1 MFLGQSAIFHD
12 DESARF
18 MALIFGRADRETY
31 GNAIGLRLARNTVS
45 NTYLIGVNVRFYLCH
60 WFGIVRMRKQVI
72 HVQNPT
78 SQGCVKVVFGTYFL
92 SSVQSVNAQGYTV
105 DAFFHFIIPTFYY
118 SILVLLQ
125 CVNTTQSTGD
135 GIDNDCDGFID
146 EEACNGVDDDL
157 DNLVDEDCGTP
168 PSGYKYCLVSSR

>member
-1 MFLGQSAIFHD
+1 MDTWFSKNRPVY
-12 DESARF
+12 ERK
-18 MALIFGRADRETY
+18 
-31 GNAIGLRLARNTVS
+31 RL
-45 NTYLIGVNVRFYLCH
+45 CC
-60 WFGIVRMRKQVI
+60 
-72 HVQNPT
+72 
-78 SQGCVKVVFGTYFL
+78 GCF
-92 SSVQSVNAQGYTV
+92 
-105 DAFFHFIIPTFYY
+105 FFHFITPTFYY

>member
-1 MFLGQSAIFHD
+1 MK
-12 DESARF
+12 AR
-18 MALIFGRADRETY
+18 
-31 GNAIGLRLARNTVS
+31 
-45 NTYLIGVNVRFYLCH
+45 
-60 WFGIVRMRKQVI
+60 
-72 HVQNPT
+72 
-78 SQGCVKVVFGTYFL
+78 
-92 SSVQSVNAQGYTV
+92 GYAV
-105 DAFFHFIIPTFYY
+105 DAFFHLIIPTFYY